1 MGSSRKKTKKT
12 MDGCERLVSSESV
25 YEIAKKKKKKKM
37 KSANKTSKRKKKKY
51 VTIKLKDT
59 RKFFFQEF
67 KDMRKLSS
75 NDEPFHLSWS
85 KTCRILALI
94 RSRKTPTP
102 DIYVQWGEYAVSFYL
117 KMCTCFGV
125 DYQHLE
131 AADCGNTLVLPE
143 TSLKE
148 QEGHTECSGVNQLST
163 KEGSY
168 EEHLE
173 QEEHTECSGVN
184 QLLTTNMSY
193 EERLYQ
199 FEHEE
204 IGYCLAIETGPF
216 EFGSYSSGKAP
227 DYIPYHL
234 YLLVKEAVD
243 IMKRSDWRNNT
254 NDLIDLARVEVKICF
269 FCNYFHSHLP
279 TDWKYRRDKANSVVA
294 GYDTTRQ
301 PRYDMAGYTPIGE
314 RDEDGL
320 DEDSRL
326 SPKELMDVMSIIHS
340 RKTPTFW
347 KMGIQEI
354 IFYCKLCSCFGID
367 YHCLEAASE
376 DDVCLMNMGEETASF

>member
-1 MGSSRKKTKKT
+1 MGSSRKKMKKT
-12 MDGCERLVSSESV
+12 MDGCEHLVSSESV
-25 YEIAKKKKKKKM
+25 YEIARKKKKKKM
-37 KSANKTSKRKKKKY
+37 KSNKTSKRKKKKRSQY

-94 RSRKTPTP
+94 FSRKTPTP

-131 AADCGNTLVLPE
+131 ATSSCENKPLSHE
-143 TSLKE
+143 TSMKE
-148 QEGHTECSGVNQLST
+148 QEG
-163 KEGSY
+163 
-168 EEHLE
+168 
-173 QEEHTECSGVN
+173 HTECSGVN

-199 FEHEE
+199 LEHVEV
-204 IGYCLAIETGPF
+204 GYCLAIETGPF

-234 YLLVKEAVD
+234 YRLVKEAVD

-254 NDLIDLARVEVKICF
+254 NDLIDLTRVEVKICF

-320 DEDSRL
+320 DEDSSL

-376 DDVCLMNMGEETASF
+376 EDVCLMNMGEETASF

>member
-1 MGSSRKKTKKT
+1 MGSSRKKMKKT
-12 MDGCERLVSSESV
+12 MDGCERLVSSDSV
-25 YEIAKKKKKKKM
+25 YEIAKKKK
-37 KSANKTSKRKKKKY
+37 SNKTSKRKKKKKRSQY
-51 VTIKLKDT
+51 VTIELKDT
-59 RKFFFQEF
+59 RKFFCKEF

-85 KTCRILALI
+85 QICKILAII

-102 DIYVQWGEYAVSFYL
+102 DIYVKWGEYAMSFYL

-131 AADCGNTLVLPE
+131 ATDCGNKLLLPE
-143 TSLKE
+143 TSLK
-148 QEGHTECSGVNQLST
+148 
-163 KEGSY
+163 
-168 EEHLE
+168 E

-199 FEHEE
+199 IEHEE
-204 IGYCLAIETGPF
+204 VGYSLAIHTGPF
-216 EFGSYSSGKAP
+216 EFGSYSSGKTP

-243 IMKRSDWRNNT
+243 IMKRSEWHKNT
-254 NDLIDLARVEVKICF
+254 NDLIDLTRVEAKIRF
-269 FCNYFHSHLP
+269 FCTYFHSHLP
-279 TDWKYRRDKANSVVA
+279 TDWEYRRDKAGSVVA
-294 GYDTTRQ
+294 GYDTMRQ
-301 PRYDMAGYTPIGE
+301 PRYDMAGYTPIGDRVE
-314 RDEDGL
+314 DEL
-320 DEDSRL
+320 DDKSGL
-326 SPKELMDVMSIIHS
+326 SPKELMDVTSIIHS

-347 KMGIQEI
+347 EMGWQEI

-367 YHCLEAASE
+367 YHCLEAASV
-376 DDVCLMNMGEETASF
+376 DDVCLMNMGRNG

>member
-1 MGSSRKKTKKT
+1 MGSSRKKMKKKT

-25 YEIAKKKKKKKM
+25 YEFAKKKKKKKM
-37 KSANKTSKRKKKKY
+37 KSNKTSKRKKKY

-59 RKFFFQEF
+59 
-67 KDMRKLSS
+67 RKLSS

-85 KTCRILALI
+85 KTCRILAI
-94 RSRKTPTP
+94 IFSRKTPTP

-143 TSLKE
+143 TSVNE
-148 QEGHTECSGVNQLST
+148 QEGHTECSG
-163 KEGSY
+163 G
-168 EEHLE
+168 
-173 QEEHTECSGVN
+173 N

-193 EERLYQ
+193 EERVYQ

-204 IGYCLAIETGPF
+204 IGFCLPIETGPF

-234 YLLVKEAVD
+234 YRLVKEVVD
-243 IMKRSDWRNNT
+243 IMKRSDWGNNT
-254 NDLIDLARVEVKICF
+254 NDLIDLARVEAKICF
-269 FCNYFHSHLP
+269 FCNYFHCHLP
-279 TDWKYRRDKANSVVA
+279 TDWEYKRDKASSVVA
-294 GYDTTRQ
+294 GCDTTRQ

-367 YHCLEAASE
+367 YHCLEGASE